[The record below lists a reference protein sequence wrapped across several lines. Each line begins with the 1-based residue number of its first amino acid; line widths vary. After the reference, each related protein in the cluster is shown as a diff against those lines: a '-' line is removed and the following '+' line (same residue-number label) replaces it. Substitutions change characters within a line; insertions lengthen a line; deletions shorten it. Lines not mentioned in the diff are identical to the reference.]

1 MSAIEATLPCECGGS
16 VIAHA
21 ADAGSTVAC
30 RCGRAVPVPKLSQLR
45 TMVGKEAFVTN
56 PVEAIRKAQREGQ
69 SPAGHKCLLC
79 GANSPTIYHCE
90 AVCESSHLKGD
101 TAHKAN
107 GIFSWLAFVLMA
119 WFAGFAFL
127 RRSNPT
133 ELVIRGHDVSVS
145 FDLPVCDA
153 CAATNGNTTRPAMAK
168 RLMQLVQ
175 PYRDLLVHYP
185 NLALTIKRNAA

>member
-1 MSAIEATLPCECGGS
+1 MNAIEVDLPCECGDS
-16 VIAHA
+16 VVVHA
-21 ADAGSTVAC
+21 ADAGSSVAC
-30 RCGRAVPVPKLSQLR
+30 RCGRAVAVPTLSKLR
-45 TMVGKEAFVTN
+45 TMVSKDAFVTN
-56 PVEAIRKAQREGQ
+56 PVEAIRKARREGH
-69 SPAGHKCLLC
+69 SPVGNKCLLC
-79 GANSPTIYHCE
+79 GANSPTIYLCD

-107 GIFSWLAFVLMA
+107 GIFSWLAFDLMA
-119 WFAGFAFL
+119 SFAGFAFL

-153 CAATNGNTTRPAMAK
+153 CAATNGNTTRPAVAK

-175 PYRDLLVHYP
+175 PYRDLLAHYP
-185 NLALTIKRNAA
+185 DFTLSVKRSAT